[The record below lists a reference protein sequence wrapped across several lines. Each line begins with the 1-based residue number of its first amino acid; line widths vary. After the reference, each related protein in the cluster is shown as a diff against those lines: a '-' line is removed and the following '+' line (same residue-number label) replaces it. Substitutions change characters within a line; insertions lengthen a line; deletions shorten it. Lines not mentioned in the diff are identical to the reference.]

1 MARSNPGTPVSLD
14 SPTRRRPRPMVP
26 TSGRGICYRQL
37 RIGRSLLLVPAVPA
51 LWANQAEASAPTPG
65 TPPSERATAATSTMF
80 CRSGSRKRLSCRMDT
95 IGLGSG
101 EWLPVRPVPKRR
113 RAQGTP
119 PNAERFE
126 RTTLIDEARRIERRA
141 SVWGAVY
148 LSGARWWRRFNTFLV
163 ALAAVLAALSG
174 AAGLSEAVNH
184 KVLAVLAL
192 LAAAISAV
200 SAALGAAGRASTA
213 LNAATADTMLAD
225 SARRFYLTIAPHM
238 AIEEVRAQFDR
249 LCEQR
254 NRVVAASPGDVM
266 PWTHRRYA
274 FFKGHIERSMG
285 RARSEYEAAS
295 KDASSDADS
304 AASTSID

>member
-1 MARSNPGTPVSLD
+1 
-14 SPTRRRPRPMVP
+14 
-26 TSGRGICYRQL
+26 
-37 RIGRSLLLVPAVPA
+37 
-51 LWANQAEASAPTPG
+51 
-65 TPPSERATAATSTMF
+65 
-80 CRSGSRKRLSCRMDT
+80 
-95 IGLGSG
+95 
-101 EWLPVRPVPKRR
+101 
-113 RAQGTP
+113 
-119 PNAERFE
+119 
-126 RTTLIDEARRIERRA
+126 
-141 SVWGAVY
+141 

-304 AASTSID
+304 AASTSIDQSANNQSALGQADDQLLAFGVLGRSTTPWPPGPRCRNPTEKFSVPPLATSSWCAVHQRASTRSRGPGALSR